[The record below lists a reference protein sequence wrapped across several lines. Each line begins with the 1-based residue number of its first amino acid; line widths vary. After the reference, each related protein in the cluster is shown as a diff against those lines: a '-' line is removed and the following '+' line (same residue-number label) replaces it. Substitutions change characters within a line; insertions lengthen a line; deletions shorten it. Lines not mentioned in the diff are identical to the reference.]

1 MIKVITSADNSI
13 VKQVKKL
20 KMKSERTALGLYVA
34 EGKRIVAD
42 AIEAGVVK
50 YVVTTFDT
58 DIFPVTYRVKES
70 IFEKI
75 SDTKS
80 PQGVLAVCEMRE
92 ATVPSVGDIVVCD
105 GVSDPGNLGTIIRT
119 AECSGF
125 SAVVL
130 INNCVDQYNGKT
142 VRSTMGSLFRIPVA
156 EMTVEEFLDLKGYTK
171 AVTMLDGAVD
181 IFTVKKPKGNVAL
194 VVGSEA
200 FGVCEQVKNNADL
213 PVKIP
218 MSGKAESINAAVAAG
233 IAMYAVKNWE

>member
-20 KMKSERTALGLYVA
+20 KMKSERASLGLYVA

-50 YVVTTFDT
+50 YVVTTFDD
-58 DIFPVTYRVKES
+58 DIFPVVYKVKES

-80 PQGVLAVCEMRE
+80 PQGVLAVCEMKE
-92 ATVPSVGDIVVCD
+92 TILPKAGDVVVCD

-125 SAVVL
+125 SGVVL
-130 INNCVDQYNGKT
+130 INNCVDRYNGKV
-142 VRSTMGSLFRIPVA
+142 VRSTMGSLFRMPVV
-156 EMTVEEFLDLKGYTK
+156 EMTTEEFLNIKGYTK

-181 IFTVKKPKGNVAL
+181 IFSVKKPKGNVAL

-200 FGVCEQVKNNADL
+200 FGVCEQIKQSADL

>member
-1 MIKVITSADNSI
+1 MIKEITSAENSI

-20 KMKSERTALGLYVA
+20 KMKSERTALNLYVA

-42 AIEAGVVK
+42 AILAGVVK
-50 YVVTTFDT
+50 YVVTTFDC
-58 DIFPVTYRVKES
+58 DIFSVTYKVKES

-80 PQGVLAVCEMRE
+80 PQGVLAVCEMKQMPIPE
-92 ATVPSVGDIVVCD
+92 KGDIVVCD
-105 GVSDPGNLGTIIRT
+105 GISDPGNLGTIIRT

-125 SAVVL
+125 CGVVL
-130 INNCVDQYNGKT
+130 INNCVDKYNGKT
-142 VRSTMGSLFRIPVA
+142 VRSTMGSLFRLPIA
-156 EMTVEEFLDLKGYTK
+156 ELSVSEFLDLKGYTK

-181 IFTVKKPKGNVAL
+181 IFSVNKPGGNVAL

-200 FGVCEQVKNNADL
+200 FGVCEQVKQNADL